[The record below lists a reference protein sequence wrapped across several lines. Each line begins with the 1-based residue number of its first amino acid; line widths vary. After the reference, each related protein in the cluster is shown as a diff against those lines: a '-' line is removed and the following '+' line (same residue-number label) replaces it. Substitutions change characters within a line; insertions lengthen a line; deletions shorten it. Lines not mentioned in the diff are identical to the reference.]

1 MQSDAK
7 TIDWAPAHILGEER
21 ASRWLVICDHATN
34 RVPDWVA
41 GGDLGLAAE
50 DMARHIAY
58 DVGAAGV
65 AIRLAERLG
74 APVVLS
80 NFSRLIIDPNRGEDD
95 PTLVMQ
101 LYDGTL
107 IPANR
112 GIARSGVE
120 ERLFR
125 CHRPYHDAITKMASR
140 QDDTVIVSVHSFT
153 PQFRGRS
160 VRPWHTG
167 LLFAD
172 DERLSR
178 RAIKLLQ
185 QESGLVVGAN
195 QPYSGHLKGDT
206 IDRHGIATGRQN
218 TLIEIR
224 NDLIGDDTGQTEWA
238 DRFARLLP
246 QALKLAEA
254 LGAQ

>member
-7 TIDWAPAHILGEER
+7 IIDWTPVHILGEER
-21 ASRWLVICDHATN
+21 TSRWLVICDHATN

-41 GGDLGLAAE
+41 GGDLGLAAV

-112 GIARSGVE
+112 GIGRSGVE
-120 ERLFR
+120 ERLSR
-125 CHRPYHDAITKMASR
+125 CHRPYHDALTKMASR
-140 QDDTVIVSVHSFT
+140 HDDTVIVSVHSFT

-160 VRPWHTG
+160 ERPWHAG

-178 RAIKLLQ
+178 PAIKLLQ
-185 QESGLVVGAN
+185 HEKGLVVGAN

-206 IDRHGIATGRQN
+206 IDRHGIAMGRQN

-224 NDLIGDDTGQTEWA
+224 NDLIGDDAGQTLWA
-238 DRFARLLP
+238 DRFAQLLP
-246 QALKLAEA
+246 QALELAEA
-254 LGAQ
+254 